1 MTSEIFYFSG
11 TGNSLYVARQL
22 SLNLSN
28 VNLTPIISSLNKE
41 QYKTDADI
49 VGFIFPLHA
58 FTLPAPVKQF
68 LEKLQMKS
76 SSYLFAVA
84 TRGGSPCKVF
94 THINNILKNQGK
106 QLDAQFF
113 INMPNNYLPAF
124 DVATSEEIAQLE
136 HETDEQIELIT
147 QVLQK
152 KQPYKEKDPHG
163 SFLEEN
169 ILFPILTQVFHKT
182 GYFNTQNNFYSN
194 ASCTGCGVCEKVC
207 LSGKIKM
214 TDNRPEWN
222 KCVNCTYC
230 FSCIHYCPAK
240 AIQIKKSKTEL
251 KGRYHHKSVRSG
263 DIAAQKR

>member
-1 MTSEIFYFSG
+1 MTTEIFYFSG
-11 TGNSLYVARQL
+11 TGNSLYVARQIA
-22 SLNLSN
+22 LNLPN
-28 VNLTPIISSLNKE
+28 VKLTPIISSLNTDH
-41 QYKTDADI
+41 YKTNADI
-49 VGFIFPLHA
+49 VGFLFPLHA
-58 FTLPAPVKQF
+58 FTMPAPVKLF
-68 LEKLQMKS
+68 LQRILINP

-84 TRGGSPCKVF
+84 TRGGSPCNVF
-94 THINNILKNQGK
+94 LHINNLLKKQGK

-124 DVATSEEIAQLE
+124 DVATSKELTKLE
-136 HETDEQIELIT
+136 HETEEQIQLIT
-147 QVLQK
+147 HVLHN

-182 GYFNTQNNFYSN
+182 GYFNTQNNFFSN
-194 ASCTGCGVCEKVC
+194 ESCTGCGICEKVC

-214 TDNRPEWN
+214 NDNRPDWD
-222 KCVNCTYC
+222 KSVNCTYC

-251 KGRYHHKSVRSG
+251 KGRYHHKTVCYK
-263 DIAAQKR
+263 DIADQKG